1 MKEDYEI
8 IADWIANESNDT
20 RDEIE
25 WLLLELYSDKNKN
38 IKDDF
43 EDILE
48 LGKEKQER
56 LDKAVESVNNRR
68 MERRR

>member
-1 MKEDYEI
+1 MQKDYEI

-43 EDILE
+43 GDILE
-48 LGKEKQER
+48 LGKEKQEK
-56 LDKAVESVNNRR
+56 LDKAIESIND
-68 MERRR
+68 ERKRGK

>member
-25 WLLLELYSDKNKN
+25 WLLLELYSNKNKN

-43 EDILE
+43 GDILE

-56 LDKAVESVNNRR
+56 FDKAVESVNNRR

>member
-56 LDKAVESVNNRR
+56 FDKAVESVNNRR